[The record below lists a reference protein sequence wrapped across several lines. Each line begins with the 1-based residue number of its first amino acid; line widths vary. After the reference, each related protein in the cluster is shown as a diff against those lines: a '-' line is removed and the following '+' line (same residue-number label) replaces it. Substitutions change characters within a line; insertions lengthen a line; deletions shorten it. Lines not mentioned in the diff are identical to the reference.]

1 MRNNLYLSEL
11 GISRAIYAGNFVT
24 EKKRYRMYQRYKYGF
39 DYRDIFNIDASF
51 AEWLYSHMRMYRENS
66 IHDEEL
72 HTVIFE
78 ENEFSIGEAIDWII
92 QKTGEYLR
100 YKYYLDTHFDYVNR
114 HPFKGKMLCR
124 LNPSIREYL
133 EDYDWSEE
141 KEHEVEEDYI
151 KAGRLFL
158 EIMGYCWL

>member
-1 MRNNLYLSEL
+1 
-11 GISRAIYAGNFVT
+11 
-24 EKKRYRMYQRYKYGF
+24 
-39 DYRDIFNIDASF
+39 
-51 AEWLYSHMRMYRENS
+51 MRMYRENS

-78 ENEFSIGEAIDWII
+78 GNEFSIGEAIDWII

-100 YKYYLDTHFDYVNR
+100 YKYYLDTHFDYVTR

-124 LNPSIREYL
+124 LNPSIRKYL

-141 KEHEVEEDYI
+141 RSMRSRKITLRRGD
-151 KAGRLFL
+151 FF
-158 EIMGYCWL
+158 

>member
-1 MRNNLYLSEL
+1 
-11 GISRAIYAGNFVT
+11 
-24 EKKRYRMYQRYKYGF
+24 
-39 DYRDIFNIDASF
+39 
-51 AEWLYSHMRMYRENS
+51 MRMYRENS

-78 ENEFSIGEAIDWII
+78 GNEFSIGEAIDWII
-92 QKTGEYLR
+92 QKTGEYLQ
-100 YKYYLDTHFDYVNR
+100 YKYYLDTYFDYVTR

-124 LNPSIREYL
+124 LNTSIREYL

-141 KEHEVEEDYI
+141 KEYEVEEDYI